1 MSTRLRHLRCILLV
15 AGALCAGNAFAWS
28 AEGHRIVA
36 RLAAAGL
43 TPDARAAV
51 AELLAGEP
59 DPTLAGIADW
69 ADRLRDEDPERGKT
83 TSRWHFINFAGHCD
97 YDAGRDCRGGDC
109 VVAAINR
116 SYLAL
121 ADHERPVQERREAL
135 KFLVHFVGDAHQP
148 LHASMRDDLGGN
160 RHQVNV
166 GGKGSNMHRVWD
178 GTTWNAGGWMP
189 PPMLPAAGGAPLS
202 HDTTLASDR
211 PALDWRW
218 SHAAWRARRPLP
230 GLARGR
236 RRVSRPP
243 AADGRGAP
251 APWLAAASRPCSTT
265 PSTEAQLRRDQCV
278 AVTSAPPQQ
287 RQ

>member
-43 TPDARAAV
+43 TPEARVAV

-69 ADRLRDEDPERGKT
+69 ADRLRDEDPERGKA
-83 TSRWHFINFAGHCD
+83 TSRWHYINFDGRCEYEA
-97 YDAGRDCRGGDC
+97 ARDCPGGDC
-109 VVAAINR
+109 VVGAINK
-116 SYLAL
+116 SFLAL
-121 ADHERPVQERREAL
+121 ADRKRPLAERREAL

-166 GGKGSNMHRVWD
+166 GGKGSNMHRLWD
-178 GTTWNAGGWMP
+178 GTILERRGLDAAAHASLLQAAAP
-189 PPMLPAAGGAPLS
+189 PS
-202 HDTTLASDR
+202 HDGTLGSDR
-211 PALDWRW
+211 PALDWALESCRLVEAGDLYPA
-218 SHAAWRARRPLP
+218 SRVVDEAFLDRQLPVAEERLRRA
-230 GLARGR
+230 G
-236 RRVSRPP
+236 SR
-243 AADGRGAP
+243 
-251 APWLAAASRPCSTT
+251 LAAMLNHA
-265 PSTEAQLRRDQCV
+265 LD
-278 AVTSAPPQQ
+278 
-287 RQ
+287 

>member
-1 MSTRLRHLRCILLV
+1 MDIRLRRLRCILLV

-43 TPDARAAV
+43 TPQAQAAV
-51 AELLAGEP
+51 ADLLAGEP

-69 ADRLRDEDPERGKT
+69 ADRLRDEDPERGKA
-83 TSRWHFINFAGHCD
+83 TSRWHFINFPGRCE
-97 YDAGRDCRGGDC
+97 YDAARDCPGGDC

-121 ADHERPVQERREAL
+121 ADRKRPLAERREAL

-166 GGKGSNMHRVWD
+166 GGKGSNMHRLWD
-178 GTTWNAGGWMP
+178 GTILARRG
-189 PPMLPAAGGAPLS
+189 LDAAGHAARLQTATPLP
-202 HDTTLASDR
+202 HDATLGSDR
-211 PALDWRW
+211 PALEWALESCRLVEGGDLYPSSRVVDD
-218 SHAAWRARRPLP
+218 AFLDRQLPLAEERLRRA
-230 GLARGR
+230 G
-236 RRVSRPP
+236 SR
-243 AADGRGAP
+243 
-251 APWLAAASRPCSTT
+251 LAAMLNHA
-265 PSTEAQLRRDQCV
+265 LD
-278 AVTSAPPQQ
+278 
-287 RQ
+287 